1 MPLLPLVPSEMRPLG
16 HSRHRE
22 IIWVQEGVIAIDIL
36 RNTILVMVLGRI
48 KVSGFAIGLTTG
60 LLLSGLVH
68 FKRSKSALERSVLV
82 ERAQKAEAG
91 SVRAL
96 KSLSSGAVGVDRQPQ
111 NEEPVTLRPKSLAD
125 LWQGYN
131 VEDHGL
137 DRWLPYADVYDA
149 HLPPREMFSGVRKLK
164 LLEIGIQSGGSARAW
179 KQWYGS
185 ALYYVGVDID
195 SKCLRTQ
202 NLQEDIHVEI
212 GSQLD
217 PTFLLELCATHGP
230 FDVVIDDGG
239 HTASMIKTAF
249 ATLFPNDL
257 CMAQNSTYFIEDTHT
272 MVVMGHYCTRH
283 EEISDMAGELW
294 FYMHWRWQKM
304 KKANQQR
311 AAFPAFSRKI
321 ASVHLYDSM
330 AVIKR
335 GGKWNGGP
343 FPRLRRGSFFKNK
356 EDKLNA
362 VAGVKLVPIGP
373 GFQNFTWGG

>member
-1 MPLLPLVPSEMRPLG
+1 
-16 HSRHRE
+16 
-22 IIWVQEGVIAIDIL
+22 
-36 RNTILVMVLGRI
+36 MVHGRI
-48 KVSGFAIGLTTG
+48 KMSGFAIGLATG
-60 LLLSGLVH
+60 LLLSGVVH
-68 FKRSKSALERSVLV
+68 LTGIRRSKTALERPPGLV
-82 ERAQKAEAG
+82 ECAEKA
-91 SVRAL
+91 
-96 KSLSSGAVGVDRQPQ
+96 KSSGAERVGLQPDSK
-111 NEEPVTLRPKSLAD
+111 EPITLRPGSLAD

-131 VEDHGL
+131 AEDHGL

-149 HLPPREMFSGVRKLK
+149 HLPPREMFTVTPGGRRLK

-179 KQWYGS
+179 KRWYGS

-195 SKCLRTQ
+195 SRCLRTQ
-202 NLQEDIHVEI
+202 NLQEDIFVEI

-217 PTFLLELCATHGP
+217 PTFLSELCATHGP
-230 FDVVIDDGG
+230 FDVIIDDGG

-249 ATLFPNDL
+249 ATLFPDDL

-272 MVVMGHYCTRH
+272 MVVMEHYCTRH

-294 FYMHWRWQKM
+294 FYMHWRWQKR
-304 KKANQQR
+304 KKANQL

-335 GGKWNGGP
+335 GGKWNRGP
-343 FPRLRRGSFFKNK
+343 AFPRLRRGSFFKNK

-362 VAGVKLVPIGP
+362 AAGVKLAPLGP